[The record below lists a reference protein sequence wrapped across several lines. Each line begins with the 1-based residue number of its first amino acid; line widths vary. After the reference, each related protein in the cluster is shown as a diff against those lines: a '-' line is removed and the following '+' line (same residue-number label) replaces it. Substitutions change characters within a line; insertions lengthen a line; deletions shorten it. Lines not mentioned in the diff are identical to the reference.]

1 MLSTY
6 GINCL
11 QSWISSRLIIPFPNV
26 SSCANGFSHFYSPL
40 FVFLLRSIS
49 FFFSSP
55 FKFLHFSDFESVPDS
70 NGFSCGEKKTKKT
83 QGHLLAFI
91 AKDNVKHSISVR
103 YENHRP
109 VLSPGAAHCA
119 RGEIKNKTPI
129 NKTEP
134 GVRPWHISYAEGVL
148 TGALGRV

>member
-1 MLSTY
+1 MLAPLRMAFL
-6 GINCL
+6 IFIPLCL
-11 QSWISSRLIIPFPNV
+11 FFAWLYLFFFFPPCPSNPCISLSFNR
-26 SSCANGFSHFYSPL
+26 
-40 FVFLLRSIS
+40 LRSAIVS
-49 FFFSSP
+49 A
-55 FKFLHFSDFESVPDS
+55 V
-70 NGFSCGEKKTKKT
+70 EKKKQT

-91 AKDNVKHSISVR
+91 AKDNVEHSISVR
-103 YENHRP
+103 YENHRL

-134 GVRPWHISYAEGVL
+134 GVRLWHISYPGGGVL